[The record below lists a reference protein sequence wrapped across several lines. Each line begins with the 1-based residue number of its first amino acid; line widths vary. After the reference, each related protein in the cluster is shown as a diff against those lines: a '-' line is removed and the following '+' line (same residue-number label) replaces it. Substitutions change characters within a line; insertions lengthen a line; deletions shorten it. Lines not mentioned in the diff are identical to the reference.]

1 MSFQL
6 FHPGPHLSPF
16 VQSFWLLESG
26 PHAAAPS
33 RGLPTGTAQLVI
45 DLGGDGLLIPTGS
58 PPDIAPTLTRALF
71 NGADTRYILD
81 AGGYPV
87 NRIGIDFK
95 PGGAYPFVGPPLGEL
110 RDAHLPLETL
120 WGMRAVDELRE
131 RLMRAQTPAERCQIL
146 EAVLLGQ
153 LAHPLEHHPAVL
165 LALRAFSEARGGAVI
180 AQLAGQLALGHTRFT
195 EVFRDE
201 VGLTPKQFC
210 RVRRF
215 VRVLERAWHEE
226 RPNWALLAAEC
237 GYYDQA
243 HLTHDFHRFAGVSPS
258 VFIRDRIADFA
269 THITLPNG

>member
-6 FHPGPHLSPF
+6 FHPGPPLSHF
-16 VQSFWLLESG
+16 VQSFWLHQSG
-26 PHAAAPS
+26 PHASAPS
-33 RGLPTGTAQLVI
+33 LDLPTGTAQLII
-45 DLGGDGLLIPTGS
+45 DLGGDGLPIPTG
-58 PPDIAPTLTRALF
+58 PLPGPAPTLTRALF
-71 NGADTRYILD
+71 NGADTRYVLD
-81 AGGYPV
+81 AGGYPA

-131 RLMRAQTPAERCQIL
+131 RLMRAQTPAQRCQIF
-146 EAVLLGQ
+146 EEVLLGR
-153 LAHPLEHHPAVL
+153 LAHPLEHHPAVS

-180 AQLAGQLALGHTRFT
+180 AQLAGQLALGHTRFIA
-195 EVFRDE
+195 VFRDE

-215 VRVLERAWHEE
+215 VRVLERAWGEQ
-226 RPNWALLAAEC
+226 RPNWAQLAAEC

-243 HLTHDFHRFAGVSPS
+243 HLTHDFQRFAGVSPS
-258 VFIRDRIADFA
+258 VFIRDRSPGLA